1 MVGSRPGGGAAQ
13 PLAGWANALRRVRTL
28 AHITQVVVLV
38 VFSKIGPVL
47 KNKYS
52 KKYCQQNHCYV
63 KKMTL
68 QSAVELA
75 TAELAFANVWV
86 HWQCRH
92 ESFLEITC

>member
-68 QSAVELA
+68 QWNLLHSLMSGYTGNAMS
-75 TAELAFANVWV
+75 T
-86 HWQCRH
+86 
-92 ESFLEITC
+92 

>member
-68 QSAVELA
+68 QWNLLLLSLHSLLSGY
-75 TAELAFANVWV
+75 TGNVDMKVFW
-86 HWQCRH
+86 R
-92 ESFLEITC
+92 

>member
-68 QSAVELA
+68 QWNLLLQSLHSLMSGY
-75 TAELAFANVWV
+75 TGNVDMKVFW
-86 HWQCRH
+86 R
-92 ESFLEITC
+92 